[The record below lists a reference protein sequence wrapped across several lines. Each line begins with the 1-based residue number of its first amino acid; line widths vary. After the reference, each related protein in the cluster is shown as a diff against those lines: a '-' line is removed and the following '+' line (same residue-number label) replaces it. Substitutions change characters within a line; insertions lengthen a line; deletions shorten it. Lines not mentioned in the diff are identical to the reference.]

1 MEQASS
7 SILLSPPPS
16 APSDAPSDDEEDLED
31 MDMHIEMEE
40 ESAADKSKDEGKN
53 DICHVAAITRFS
65 VRALSLSLCLSV
77 CGFDLFF
84 NEAFIV
90 YAFVCVIFARVF
102 KSPVCQWSTWSLWSV

>member
-40 ESAADKSKDEGKN
+40 ESVADKSKDEGT
-53 DICHVAAITRFS
+53 AQTITATKTLHSES
-65 VRALSLSLCLSV
+65 VY
-77 CGFDLFF
+77 FF
-84 NEAFIV
+84 RSAV
-90 YAFVCVIFARVF
+90 M
-102 KSPVCQWSTWSLWSV
+102 